1 MWYLQV
7 FNCAINKMKKSFIL
21 WLCIFI
27 TGLSYAQEKLGIANS
42 NYSSTN
48 SIFLNPSS
56 SVDSRTYIQVN
67 LIGLNAYE
75 MNNTAYLP
83 KFNLWSTIRNNER
96 TNFKANSLKLKKFVL
111 FSALADGPAFVMS
124 KRRYGLGF
132 FVRARLVGEIKRV
145 PYELANGLLGLTP
158 DPTITYP
165 YEVDLKNMRLSNMAW
180 VEYGANFG
188 MMVKRDRDN
197 LLSVGGN
204 LKYLTGLSIA
214 YANLL
219 QLKGTATDLGLEVD
233 KLKGKL
239 RFSDF
244 GWATGRGIGLD
255 IGFTYKK
262 MLEIVNKYYAHSTRS
277 NCNFIDYKYK
287 LGVSLR
293 DVGAISFRKSTTK
306 MDVDGAG
313 SIRLTGRPDYQSE
326 IQNNFKTTITNNPI
340 LASLPTAL
348 SVQFD
353 WNFENYIYLNT
364 TVIKNIV
371 PNRLV
376 GGQGSNL
383 ISICPR
389 VEFKQIE
396 VAMPLTFQKFIYPQ
410 LGFALRIRTFVL
422 GFDNVF
428 PLIIKKNTYGLN
440 AYFNIGFSR
449 FINRACN
456 TGSSSVDDC
465 SAKFKSGKK
474 NKSRKSNNS
483 RKSKRRG

>member
-1 MWYLQV
+1 MHVAAPNFKSHSLE
-7 FNCAINKMKKSFIL
+7 MKRLVAVSM
-21 WLCIFI
+21 CIFI
-27 TGLSYAQEKLGIANS
+27 ISLSHAQEKLGITNS

-75 MNNTAYLP
+75 MNNIAYLP
-83 KFNLWSTIRNNER
+83 KFNLWSAIGNSES

-111 FSALADGPAFVMS
+111 FSAMADGPAFVIS

-132 FVRARLVGEIKRV
+132 FVRGRLVGEIKRV
-145 PYELANGLLGLTP
+145 PYELANGLLGLAP
-158 DPTITYP
+158 DRTITYP
-165 YEVDLKNMRLSNMAW
+165 YEVNLKNMRLSNMAW

-204 LKYLTGLSIA
+204 LKYLTGLNFA
-214 YANLL
+214 YANLV
-219 QLKGTATDLGLEVD
+219 QLEGTARDTNLAVD
-233 KLKGKL
+233 RLRGQL
-239 RFSDF
+239 RFSNF

-293 DVGAISFRKSTTK
+293 DVGAIRFRESTTK

-313 SIRLTGRPDYQSE
+313 SIRLTGRPNYQSE

-340 LASLPTAL
+340 LASLPAAL

-376 GGQGSNL
+376 GAQGSNL

-396 VAMPLTFQKFIYPQ
+396 VAMPLTFQKFMYPQ

-422 GFDNVF
+422 GFDNIF

-456 TGSSSVDDC
+456 VGRRSVDDC
-465 SAKFKSGKK
+465 SAKFKSGK
-474 NKSRKSNNS
+474 NRKT
-483 RKSKRRG
+483 KKIKRRR